1 VIPDEVNA
9 ARKLRTELA
18 ALPARMRLLPLD
30 ARGYPVP
37 WFVAWEHGVPEFRAM
52 DGAKLRRAV
61 RERRCWVCGQS
72 LGRLLAFV
80 VGPMCGVNR
89 TSAEPPSHLECAEW
103 SARNCPFLSRPHMVR
118 REDDTI
124 NTEKLLK
131 QSDGF
136 ALARNPGVTLVWITR
151 GYKSFRGPGGNALF
165 EMGEPERVVFYAAGR
180 PATRAEV
187 EASVE
192 SGLPALAELAELQR
206 EEGAPAAL
214 LAMKEK
220 FEAWYPRAADPG
232 GAILTCPAR
241 LA

>member
-1 VIPDEVNA
+1 M
-9 ARKLRTELA
+9 TELRKELE
-18 ALPARMRLLPLD
+18 ALPTRMRRLSLD

-37 WFVAWEHGVPEFRAM
+37 WFVAWQNGAPEFRAM
-52 DGAKLRRAV
+52 DVAKLRRAV
-61 RERRCWVCGQS
+61 RERRCWVCGQI
-72 LGRLLAFV
+72 LGRHLAFV

-118 REDDTI
+118 REDDVI
-124 NTEKLLK
+124 NDAALLK

-151 GYKSFRGPGGNALF
+151 HYRTFRGPGPIVAGKPAGGTLGKLLF
-165 EMGEPERVVFYAAGR
+165 EMGEPERVLFYASGR

-187 EASVE
+187 VAAVE
-192 SGLPALAELAELQR
+192 SGLPALAEMAELQR

-214 LAMKEK
+214 LAMKAK
-220 FEAWYPRAADPG
+220 FEAWYPNAPR
-232 GAILTCPAR
+232 
-241 LA
+241 